1 MRKLIFLLQI
11 FFFLAQ
17 ANAQAPNPKN
27 IELAKQFVYFLDNGF
42 EKIDLLKVS
51 SVKRSF
57 FTLGRPKLIIAEK
70 NDKTQKNLVN
80 SYSIL
85 VKGVSNS
92 DHDKKAFPTASPF
105 STPKCND
112 FITIQQAKSS
122 ITFLE
127 IKLNKIMPGQPVNPK
142 VPIGNLPVGFYLFLD

>member
-1 MRKLIFLLQI
+1 MRKLIFLLQVL
-11 FFFLAQ
+11 FFVAQ

-51 SVKRSF
+51 SVKRAF

-70 NDKTQKNLVN
+70 TDKTQKNLVN

-85 VKGVSNS
+85 VKGASNS
-92 DHDKKAFPTASPF
+92 DHDKKAFPTVSPF
-105 STPKCND
+105 STTKCNE
-112 FITIQQAKSS
+112 FIVIQQAKSS

-127 IKLNKIMPGQPVNPK
+127 IKLNKIMPGQPTNPK
-142 VPIGNLPVGFYLFLD
+142 VPVGNLPVGFYLFLD

>member
-1 MRKLIFLLQI
+1 MRKLIFLLTAI
-11 FFFLAQ
+11 FFMLQ
-17 ANAQAPNPKN
+17 AYAQAPNQKN
-27 IELAKQFVYFLDNGF
+27 IELAKKFVYYLDNGF
-42 EKIDLLKVS
+42 EKIDLLKVP

-57 FTLGRPKLIIAEK
+57 FTMGRPKLIISEK
-70 NDKTQKNLVN
+70 TDKTQKNLVN

-85 VKGVSNS
+85 VKGASNS

-112 FITIQQAKSS
+112 FIVVQQAKSS

-127 IKLNKIMPGQPVNPK
+127 IKLNKIMPGQPANPK